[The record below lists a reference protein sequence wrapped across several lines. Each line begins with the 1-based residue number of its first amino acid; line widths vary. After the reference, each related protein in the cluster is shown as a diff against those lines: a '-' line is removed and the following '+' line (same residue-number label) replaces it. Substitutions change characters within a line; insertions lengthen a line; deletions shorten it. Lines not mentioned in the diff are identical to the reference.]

1 MRTNLTTMLTCCLA
15 VGGTVLTGCTDSNY
29 DLGNLDK
36 KIAIGSEQEFI
47 LPGNNS
53 THDIALGDVIDLPAD
68 GAIQT
73 DDNGDY
79 YFMRSSED
87 DDLNAADVVVD
98 EISLNK
104 DDGGE
109 NVTEIDISDFITE
122 DAARALSPRRAT
134 MSNNTKEIYSFT
146 FDTDNTPNVLGL
158 SMAKLRAGL
167 HIQLTF
173 TEELK
178 AKVDN
183 IQQISIGLPA
193 FFDLDVESEYGDIVQ
208 DKTNMHNILTFKNIK
223 QNGISMKLH
232 LNQLIFSSKD
242 SIAIDDFG
250 YYLYADK
257 DEVKMK
263 GGVMIDVDY
272 RDETTAARG
281 NRAALQENLKII
293 CESEIEDI
301 TLTGADG
308 YFNPQIELDNGIGQF
323 SVGDLPDFLDDPEV
337 SLVVADPEIR
347 LFIDSDIDLR
357 GIIHDAH
364 ITSYDE
370 DGKQLAD
377 VEIQPFII
385 QPHNNAATHSTKTQ
399 IIISDTQSGEGYVNP
414 VDGQKLADL
423 LKKLPNSVS
432 FDCIASADSTYLGSI
447 DMGRHYT
454 IKPSYEI
461 YSPLSF
467 NVGTQVVYRDTING
481 WHDSLGDIKLSK
493 GATVTLTAEVLNSL
507 PVELEFTAKGID
519 VQGRAINENLIDI
532 QVSNENGSTP
542 CRIPAGS
549 EANPGTQRIK
559 IVMTQKDDKS
569 FCELIDGI
577 SMRASA
583 KTTEGFSNMPL
594 NMSSQKLKVQ
604 NIGITLKGHVIVDLD
619 D

>member
-1 MRTNLTTMLTCCLA
+1 MKTNLTTMLTCCLA
-15 VGGTVLTGCTDSNY
+15 VGGTMLTGCTDSNY

-79 YFMRSSED
+79 FFMRSSED

-122 DAARALSPRRAT
+122 DAARALSPRRA

-173 TEELK
+173 TDELK

-183 IQQISIGLPA
+183 IRQISIGLPA

-242 SIAIDDFG
+242 NIAIDDFG

-272 RDETTAARG
+272 RDETAAARG
-281 NRAALQENLKII
+281 NRAVLQENLKII

-337 SLVVADPEIR
+337 SLVVSDPEIR

-377 VEIQPFII
+377 VAIEPFII

-399 IIISDTQSGEGYVNP
+399 IIISDTKSGEGYVNP

-481 WHDSLGDIKLSK
+481 WHDSLDDIKLSK

-549 EANPGTQRIK
+549 EAKRIK

>member
-1 MRTNLTTMLTCCLA
+1 MKTNLTTMLTCCLA

-79 YFMRSSED
+79 FFMRSSED

-122 DAARALSPRRAT
+122 DAARALSPRRA

-173 TEELK
+173 TDELK

-183 IQQISIGLPA
+183 IRQIRIGLPA

-232 LNQLIFSSKD
+232 LNQLIFSSKE

-272 RDETTAARG
+272 QDETAAARG

-323 SVGDLPDFLDDPEV
+323 AVGDLPDFLDDPEV

-357 GIIHDAH
+357 GIIHNAH

-377 VEIQPFII
+377 VAIEPFII

-399 IIISDTQSGEGYVNP
+399 IIISDTKSGEGYVNP

-481 WHDSLGDIKLSK
+481 WHDSLDDIKLSK

-532 QVSNENGSTP
+532 QVSKENGSTP

>member
-1 MRTNLTTMLTCCLA
+1 MKTNLTTMLTCCLA
-15 VGGTVLTGCTDSNY
+15 VGGTMLTGCTDSNY

-79 YFMRSSED
+79 FFMRSSED

-122 DAARALSPRRAT
+122 DAARALSPRRA

-173 TEELK
+173 TDELK

-183 IQQISIGLPA
+183 IRQISIGLPA

-242 SIAIDDFG
+242 SIAYDDFG

-257 DEVKMK
+257 DEVKLK

-272 RDETTAARG
+272 RDETAAARG
-281 NRAALQENLKII
+281 NRAVLQENLKII

-337 SLVVADPEIR
+337 SLVVSDPEIR

-377 VEIQPFII
+377 VAIEPFII

-399 IIISDTQSGEGYVNP
+399 IIISDTKSGEGYVNP

-481 WHDSLGDIKLSK
+481 WHDSLDDIKLSK
-493 GATVTLTAEVLNSL
+493 GATVTLTAEVLNCL